1 MEYRQHLLFGVAL
14 ASILVMSPDTRA
26 ESKALT
32 PSQRWSG
39 SIEDLTLQKEAP
51 ANGGITDAKTFEK
64 LWKAWK
70 IGDKVPD
77 IDFKT
82 EMVAVTTTRGGR
94 VRLAVQLDEKG
105 DLRVG
110 GLATRDLRPGFRY
123 EVGAIKREGVKT
135 VNGKELPKD

>member
-1 MEYRQHLLFGVAL
+1 VEYRRRFLFGVAL
-14 ASILVMSPDTRA
+14 ASILVISPETQA

-39 SIEDLTLQKEAP
+39 SNEYLTLQKEAP
-51 ANGGITDAKTFEK
+51 ANGCITDAKTFEK

-70 IGDKVPD
+70 FGDKVPD
-77 IDFKT
+77 VDFKT
-82 EMVAVTTTRGGR
+82 EMVVVTTTRGGR
-94 VRLAVQLDEKG
+94 VRLAIQLDEKG
-105 DLRVG
+105 NLRVG

-123 EVGAIKREGVKT
+123 EIGVIKREGVKT